1 MEKKLA
7 FEDKVM
13 IAVIVIGGI
22 LLFAF
27 VTAMISNVYSRNK
40 WREATSS
47 YYLEKIKEE
56 AVEQYKLENNIV
68 E

>member
-13 IAVIVIGGI
+13 MAVIAIGGI
-22 LLFAF
+22 LIFGF
-27 VTAMISNVYSRNK
+27 VSAMIIEVYSRNK
-40 WREATSS
+40 WREVTSS